1 MVFHIQFLN
10 CISKLE
16 STQLHGKKRHYCFGF
31 AWIPVGFTHFPERQH
46 SDHTAR
52 KITLLFSVPAH
63 TDLQEKAHAE
73 AISVTE
79 NMRFKLSDLKSP
91 SLILLH
97 LKQTNPKTHKVLF
110 YTCHAIGL
118 RDFGAKSQLHRY
130 TKGSQLFSGRGLTLE
145 RTVSN
150 VHHTADA

>member
-1 MVFHIQFLN
+1 MDISASWNTLFFQPLISVVFHIQFLN

-52 KITLLFSVPAH
+52 KITLLFLVPAH

-97 LKQTNPKTHKVLF
+97 LKQTNKPQNTQSFVLYLSCNRF
-110 YTCHAIGL
+110 
-118 RDFGAKSQLHRY
+118 
-130 TKGSQLFSGRGLTLE
+130 E
-145 RTVSN
+145 RFWCKKPAAQVY
-150 VHHTADA
+150 